1 MLERHA
7 SFGGAKGCS
16 STLSLRI
23 VLSEIDFDLRAD
35 ALVKSGMSKLL
46 ALVIIAMM
54 VIQLIKPLGWPG
66 LKRRSDFWKL
76 AVLAM
81 AAISITAAL
90 GHWT

>member
-1 MLERHA
+1 LNP
-7 SFGGAKGCS
+7 
-16 STLSLRI
+16 RI
-23 VLSEIDFDLRAD
+23 VLSEIDFDFRAD

>member
-1 MLERHA
+1 MLERRVLFDA
-7 SFGGAKGCS
+7 QR
-16 STLSLRI
+16 TLQHLLRI
-23 VLSEIDFDLRAD
+23 VLSEIDFDLQAD

-46 ALVIIAMM
+46 PLVIVAMM

-76 AVLAM
+76 AALAM